1 MKKGWRIL
9 TACTLLIL
17 LVASCG
23 PNKAE
28 LRRREIAQ
36 RDLGSQYLLAG
47 DSTTALKHLLEAEK
61 LYPKDHILQN
71 YLGLA
76 YMAKNSPDLAIE
88 HYRKALKLKSDYAPA
103 KNNLGAAYLEK
114 KDWDA
119 AIAVYQELT
128 GDLLYATPH
137 FPLSNLGFAY
147 YQKKQYK
154 KSEKYYREAL
164 KLEPTHPPALRGL
177 GRTYVAMG
185 RGAEAVAALS
195 LVVERCPE
203 FAGAHYDL
211 ARAYMLLRNY
221 KRAKAAYRKVVELNP
236 GSPEAAEAK
245 RMLHRLRYVK

>member
-9 TACTLLIL
+9 TVCSLLIL
-17 LVASCG
+17 FLASCG

-61 LYPKDHILQN
+61 LDPKDHILQN

-103 KNNLGAAYLEK
+103 KNNLGTAYLEK
-114 KDWDA
+114 EDWDA
-119 AIAVYQELT
+119 AIAIYQELT

-154 KSEKYYREAL
+154 RSEKYYREAL

-195 LVVERCPE
+195 LVVERYPE
-203 FAGAHYDL
+203 FAGAHYDM
-211 ARAYMLLRNY
+211 ARAYMLMRNY
-221 KRAKAAYRKVVELNP
+221 RRAKAAYQKVVELDP

-245 RMLHRLRYVK
+245 SMLKRLRNVR

>member
-9 TACTLLIL
+9 AACSLLIL
-17 LVASCG
+17 FLASCG
-23 PNKAE
+23 PSKTD

-103 KNNLGAAYLEK
+103 KNNLGAVYLEQEN
-114 KDWDA
+114 WDA

-137 FPLSNLGFAY
+137 YPLSNLGYAY
-147 YQKKQYK
+147 YKKKQYK
-154 KSEKYYREAL
+154 RSEKYYRQAL

-195 LVVERCPE
+195 LVIERYPE

-211 ARAYMLLRNY
+211 ARAYMLLREY
-221 KRAKAAYRKVVELNP
+221 RKAKEAYRNVVALEP
-236 GSPEAAEAK
+236 GSPEAAEAR
-245 RMLHRLRYVK
+245 RMLQRLRHVK

>member
-1 MKKGWRIL
+1 MKNDWTKL
-9 TACTLLIL
+9 TICSLLL
-17 LVASCG
+17 LFLVSCG
-23 PNKAE
+23 QNKAE

-103 KNNLGAAYLEK
+103 KNNLGAVYLEQEN
-114 KDWDA
+114 WDA

-137 FPLSNLGFAY
+137 YPLSNLGYAY
-147 YQKKQYK
+147 YRKKQYQR
-154 KSEKYYREAL
+154 SEKYYREAL

-195 LVVERCPE
+195 LVVERYPE

-221 KRAKAAYRKVVELNP
+221 RRAKAAYQKVVELDP
-236 GSPEAAEAK
+236 DSPMATEAK
-245 RMLHRLRYVK
+245 RMLQRLRHVK